1 MRTSYSGNTL
11 AFQAKAA
18 SSILAVRSNFVY
30 ADMAQLVER
39 TLGKGEVG
47 SSNLL
52 MSSIKT
58 SRVGSIKLRAACLL
72 SDDRRVAVF
81 LCICFGRKHCGYSKS
96 GFIIYFQH

>member
-18 SSILAVRSNFVY
+18 SSILAVRSNFVN

-47 SSNLL
+47 SSNLPISTTCLSTSHLKIFL
-52 MSSIKT
+52 M
-58 SRVGSIKLRAACLL
+58 
-72 SDDRRVAVF
+72 
-81 LCICFGRKHCGYSKS
+81 
-96 GFIIYFQH
+96 YFAGE